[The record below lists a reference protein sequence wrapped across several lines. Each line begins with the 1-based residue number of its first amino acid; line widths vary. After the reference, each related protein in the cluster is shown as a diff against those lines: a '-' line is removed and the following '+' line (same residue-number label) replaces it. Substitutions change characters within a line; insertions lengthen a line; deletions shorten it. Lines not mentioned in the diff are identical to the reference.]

1 MASVKSN
8 KIGKYVKENFNST
21 NDDVIL
27 LKF

>member
-8 KIGKYVKENFNST
+8 KIGKYVKKIINST

-27 LKF
+27 LCF